1 MEAAD
6 KEKWSGVR
14 YGPKVRSLGLAAGLN
29 MEAEGEGK
37 PASVGFHSS
46 HWVNLGEWEKGTE
59 SGASKGKLSLDM
71 LNLNLSRR

>member
-1 MEAAD
+1 M
-6 KEKWSGVR
+6 VR
-14 YGPKVRSLGLAAGLN
+14 CEVRAKGKITGFN

-37 PASVGFHSS
+37 PASVGFGSS